1 MSSRPK
7 RRAAAKAIDYSK
19 EQEFSDED
27 VFGDEVDDEPAPRAP
42 PSRARKSTGGG
53 TARRPRKSL
62 DPGFGTEYMADA
74 WQAPGAGGAGG
85 GAGGPAQAPRQLYVE
100 KGYDPSLPPIRERF
114 TFEPELEEDG
124 SPKIDLIVG
133 RRPIDERA
141 PEKDMD
147 DDGSDGDENDDEE
160 AEEAGG
166 RGKRRTRGA
175 ASGEKKSSSSPGK
188 HHGHSKRIDY
198 EYLIKYKGR
207 SYLHLEWK
215 SSSDLESMN
224 KSAKNIYRR
233 YIKKIQSGT
242 GDEDIED
249 PEFDQEYIRPER
261 IVDEKEEEVMEELT
275 DKELV
280 AWEKQREK
288 EMEED
293 NEDSDDE
300 EKSPDEDAA
309 MANGSATGGVKADGT
324 DAAANSKLRCVAFA
338 SNLLLLAFW
347 EDETPVAHT
356 LLVLRTYF
364 VPCHN
369 SINSPSGRL

>member
-19 EQEFSDED
+19 EQEFSDDD
-27 VFGDEVDDEPAPRAP
+27 VFGDEIDDEPAPRAP

-53 TARRPRKSL
+53 GSARRPRKSL
-62 DPGFGTEYMADA
+62 DPGFGADMADA
-74 WQAPGAGGAGG
+74 WQAPGAGGAG
-85 GAGGPAQAPRQLYVE
+85 AGGPAQPPRQRYVE

-141 PEKDMD
+141 PEKDVD
-147 DDGSDGDENDDEE
+147 DNGSDGDDNDDDDEE
-160 AEEAGG
+160 EEEEAGG

-175 ASGEKKSSSSPGK
+175 ATGEKKSSSPPGK

-293 NEDSDDE
+293 NEDSDE
-300 EKSPDEDAA
+300 EKSPDKDAA

-324 DAAANSKLRCVAFA
+324 EAEANSKLRYGRI
-338 SNLLLLAFW
+338 LMLLA
-347 EDETPVAHT
+347 
-356 LLVLRTYF
+356 LY
-364 VPCHN
+364 
-369 SINSPSGRL
+369 SGG

>member
-27 VFGDEVDDEPAPRAP
+27 VFEDVMDDEPAPRAP
-42 PSRARKSTGGG
+42 SRARKSTGASAGS
-53 TARRPRKSL
+53 ARRPRKSL
-62 DPGFGTEYMADA
+62 DPGGFGADYMVDA
-74 WQAPGAGGAGG
+74 WQSPGAGG
-85 GAGGPAQAPRQLYVE
+85 GGPAQPPRQLYVE
-100 KGYDPSLPPIRERF
+100 KGYDPTLPPIRERF
-114 TFEPELEEDG
+114 TFEPEMEEDG

-141 PEKDMD
+141 PEKEVD
-147 DDGSDGDENDDEE
+147 DDGEDGSDDDDDDEDGV
-160 AEEAGG
+160 GG

-175 ASGEKKSSSSPGK
+175 SGDGSGKKSSSPSK

-288 EMEED
+288 EMED
-293 NEDSDDE
+293 DDDDSDE
-300 EKSPDEDAA
+300 EESPDKNAA
-309 MANGSATGGVKADGT
+309 VANGSASAVNGGVNDGT
-324 DAAANSKLRCVAFA
+324 EAEANSEFGCSLPM
-338 SNLLLLAFW
+338 
-347 EDETPVAHT
+347 E
-356 LLVLRTYF
+356 F
-364 VPCHN
+364 VFLCL
-369 SINSPSGRL
+369 GV

>member
-1 MSSRPK
+1 
-7 RRAAAKAIDYSK
+7 
-19 EQEFSDED
+19 
-27 VFGDEVDDEPAPRAP
+27 
-42 PSRARKSTGGG
+42 
-53 TARRPRKSL
+53 
-62 DPGFGTEYMADA
+62 
-74 WQAPGAGGAGG
+74 
-85 GAGGPAQAPRQLYVE
+85 
-100 KGYDPSLPPIRERF
+100 
-114 TFEPELEEDG
+114 
-124 SPKIDLIVG
+124 
-133 RRPIDERA
+133 
-141 PEKDMD
+141 MD
-147 DDGSDGDENDDEE
+147 DNGSDGDDNEDDEE
-160 AEEAGG
+160 EEAGG

-175 ASGEKKSSSSPGK
+175 ASGEKKSSASTGK

-261 IVDEKEEEVMEELT
+261 IVDEKEEVMEELT
-275 DKELV
+275 DNELV

-293 NEDSDDE
+293 NEDSDE
-300 EKSPDEDAA
+300 EKSPDKDAA

-324 DAAANSKLRCVAFA
+324 EAEANSKLR
-338 SNLLLLAFW
+338 
-347 EDETPVAHT
+347 
-356 LLVLRTYF
+356 Y
-364 VPCHN
+364 
-369 SINSPSGRL
+369 G